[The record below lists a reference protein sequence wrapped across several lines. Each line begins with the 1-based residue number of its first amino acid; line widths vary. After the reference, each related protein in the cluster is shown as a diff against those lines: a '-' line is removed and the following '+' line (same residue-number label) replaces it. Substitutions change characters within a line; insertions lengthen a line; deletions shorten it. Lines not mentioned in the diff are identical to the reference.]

1 MSSIKETQRKGY
13 RTLVAIAIIAV
24 AVYVGF
30 EPLMKLVPD
39 GVAQSVVSASFSAIF
54 VIILT
59 MYLLNK
65 QTEIEQ
71 ESKKSER
78 VFDEKVKLY
87 QAILDI
93 TRDMLLD
100 GKITNKEINRL
111 PFPLIRLAMLGGD
124 NTINAFKEVNNSLNE
139 VYGKEDGNEVTISDE
154 EKDHIY
160 KLLTKFAGL
169 CRQDLGISEEAVNDE
184 IIEQTVQTLSSTGK
198 KKRDMTKFSFDNKL
212 YPKNQYIFRVIKNF
226 AETNPNLTLDN
237 FSKKIP
243 RSTEFRKD
251 VWVTFEE
258 AKAIEKRDRKRH
270 YSNEDEVI
278 KLVDAT
284 ICVSN
289 GQDKKGTLAWIELFK
304 NNGIRIE

>member
-1 MSSIKETQRKGY
+1 VSSYKETQRKGFK
-13 RTLVAIAIIAV
+13 TLLAIAVIAV
-24 AVYVGF
+24 AVYIGF
-30 EPLMKLVPD
+30 EPLMKLVPE

-93 TRDMLLD
+93 TRDMLMD
-100 GKITNKEINRL
+100 GKISEEEINRL

-124 NTINAFKEVNNSLNE
+124 DAINAFKEVNNKLNE
-139 VYGKEDGNEVTISDE
+139 IYSSNDDKEVTINEDD
-154 EKDHIY
+154 KNHVY
-160 KLLTKFAGL
+160 KLLTIFAGL
-169 CRQDLGISEEAVNDE
+169 CRKDLGISEEAVDE
-184 IIEQTVQTLSSTGK
+184 QILEQTVETLSSTGK
-198 KKRDMTKFSFDNKL
+198 KKRDMTKYSFDGKA

-226 AETNPNLTLDN
+226 ADSNTNMTLDE
-237 FSKKIP
+237 FSKKVP
-243 RSTEFRKD
+243 RTTDFRKD

-258 AKAIEKRDRKRH
+258 SKEVEERDRKRH
-270 YSNEDEVI
+270 YNNENEVI
-278 KLVDAT
+278 NLTDAA
-284 ICVSN
+284 ICVTN

-304 NNGIRIE
+304 RNGIRTE